1 MCVRY
6 SSSVSCVLYECDW
19 LLTLLLLS
27 VVFFTVK
34 RAKFAGPSGE
44 SYHVLSFCAVGLMS
58 SSISSTGSFLA
69 FLHAA
74 ITHDTPDHTH
84 THTKR
89 NRKTFNALRPRWCG
103 IDPFWFPRG
112 NFFFFF
118 DILNFRL
125 GVQMYAGPLW
135 LGEESFLCFPFFFY
149 DCYDILHFQ
158 LFHAD
163 NGCASGV
170 ISIFPPRCVWC
181 APKER
186 GGERTE

>member
-1 MCVRY
+1 M
-6 SSSVSCVLYECDW
+6 SCVLYECDR

-27 VVFFTVK
+27 VVFTVK

-58 SSISSTGSFLA
+58 SSTSSTGSFLA

-84 THTKR
+84 THTHTKR
-89 NRKTFNALRPRWCG
+89 NRKTFNALRPPLMRDWSLL
-103 IDPFWFPRG
+103 ISAREFFLFWHSKFRARRSNVYRAALIRRREFPLFS
-112 NFFFFF
+112 FF
-118 DILNFRL
+118 LN
-125 GVQMYAGPLW
+125 
-135 LGEESFLCFPFFFY
+135 

>member
-1 MCVRY
+1 M
-6 SSSVSCVLYECDW
+6 SCVLYECDR

-27 VVFFTVK
+27 VVFTVK

-89 NRKTFNALRPRWCG
+89 NRKTFNALRPR
-103 IDPFWFPRG
+103 
-112 NFFFFF
+112 
-118 DILNFRL
+118 
-125 GVQMYAGPLW
+125 
-135 LGEESFLCFPFFFY
+135 
-149 DCYDILHFQ
+149 
-158 LFHAD
+158 
-163 NGCASGV
+163 
-170 ISIFPPRCVWC
+170 
-181 APKER
+181 
-186 GGERTE
+186 

>member
-6 SSSVSCVLYECDW
+6 SISVSCVLYEWCDR

-27 VVFFTVK
+27 VVFTVK

-58 SSISSTGSFLA
+58 SSTSSTGSFLA

-84 THTKR
+84 TLKGTEKLLTHH
-89 NRKTFNALRPRWCG
+89 APAWCG

-112 NFFFFF
+112 IFFFFFF

-135 LGEESFLCFPFFFY
+135 LGVESFLCFPFFFKR
-149 DCYDILHFQ
+149 LLRH
-158 LFHAD
+158 
-163 NGCASGV
+163 SP
-170 ISIFPPRCVWC
+170 FPAVSRW
-181 APKER
+181 
-186 GGERTE
+186 

>member
-1 MCVRY
+1 M
-6 SSSVSCVLYECDW
+6 SCVLYECDR

-89 NRKTFNALRPRWCG
+89 NRKTFNALRPR
-103 IDPFWFPRG
+103 
-112 NFFFFF
+112 
-118 DILNFRL
+118 
-125 GVQMYAGPLW
+125 
-135 LGEESFLCFPFFFY
+135 
-149 DCYDILHFQ
+149 
-158 LFHAD
+158 
-163 NGCASGV
+163 
-170 ISIFPPRCVWC
+170 
-181 APKER
+181 
-186 GGERTE
+186 